1 MSVGR
6 LFLIPHSD
14 LLACFGFCKIK
25 YAGADTETS
34 MASPPHSF
42 CRQISRKEFEQ
53 QGVSGSQGAIVELLE
68 NIIHDK
74 NMSIKD
80 KKKKL
85 KQVREDDLGA
95 RGISVTWCALLHGN
109 CEMYLLWTY
118 DGVIELLRV
127 LSIAFIELGLFN
139 TEYVFKCQTTCC
151 SKRPMCSVTQLHV
164 TETLK
169 SEIHYV
175 YFPLCDWFYSVP
187 EISSWHLPQTLS
199 HRWKRGSG
207 FPRET
212 PETQTSADVPHAEE
226 TLPALPEELE
236 LSGLSPC
243 SERSVWG

>member
-1 MSVGR
+1 MQFFSVVKLMSIGR
-6 LFLIPHSD
+6 LFLTPHSD

-42 CRQISRKEFEQ
+42 CRQISREEFEQ
-53 QGVSGSQGAIVELLE
+53 QRVSGYQGAIVELLE

-85 KQVREDDLGA
+85 KQVREDPFNMNWGLEEY
-95 RGISVTWCALLHGN
+95 VTWCAILHEN
-109 CEMYLLWTY
+109 CEMYLLLTY

-127 LSIAFIELGLFN
+127 LSIDFIELELFN
-139 TEYVFKCQTTCC
+139 TEYFFKCQTTCC
-151 SKRPMCSVTQLHV
+151 SKRPMCSVTQLHA

-175 YFPLCDWFYSVP
+175 NFPLCDTFLSWLSVP
-187 EISSWHLPQTLS
+187 EISS
-199 HRWKRGSG
+199 
-207 FPRET
+207 
-212 PETQTSADVPHAEE
+212 
-226 TLPALPEELE
+226 
-236 LSGLSPC
+236 
-243 SERSVWG
+243 